1 MENEEKKTRR
11 VVPNKFFIVF
21 DLDENGKP
29 KSHSVVT
36 SQDTMFEYLQDPT
49 FMTKHVFVTI
59 NKEDLFV

>member
-21 DLDENGKP
+21 ELDENGKP
-29 KSHSVVT
+29 TSHSVVT
-36 SQDTMFEYLQDPT
+36 SQDKMFEYLQEPN

>member
-21 DLDENGKP
+21 ELDENGKLT
-29 KSHSVVT
+29 SHSVVT
-36 SQDTMFEYLQDPT
+36 SQDKMFEYLQEPN
-49 FMTKHVFVTI
+49 FMAKHVFVTI